1 MIVLIILGYLKVILM
16 EISKLSIKTSL
27 NRENHKLLP
36 RNLRALI
43 IGKSSAGKSVLLYNL
58 LLKPW
63 LDYDNLLVFGNS
75 LHQPEYQVI
84 KKGFEKNLSKEQ
96 LINLFEN
103 QSYLCKAGLTP
114 LEAIEEFNDGKGKIK
129 ANFFND
135 CESIPDPSSLDPQL
149 KNLLVL
155 DDCYLGRQNKA
166 EAYYSRGRHS
176 SCDTIFLSQ
185 NYFRLPRQS
194 IRENSN
200 FFMLFPQDAK
210 NLSHIHTDHCS
221 DISFEEFRH
230 FCQEVW
236 AKPHNFITID
246 LTSGLTNGKYRE
258 NLDTF
263 YIPQK
268 FVDSS

>member
-1 MIVLIILGYLKVILM
+1 M
-16 EISKLSIKTSL
+16 EISKLSIKSL
-27 NRENHKLLP
+27 VNRENHKLLP
-36 RNLRALI
+36 RSLRALI

-63 LDYDNLLVFGNS
+63 LDYNNLLVFGNS

-84 KKGFEKNLSKEQ
+84 KNGFEKGLSKEQ

-103 QSYLCKAGLTP
+103 QNILHHAGITP
-114 LEAIEEFNDGKGKIK
+114 LEAIEEFDNGKGKIK
-129 ANFFND
+129 VQFFDD
-135 CESIPDPSSLDPQL
+135 CEMIPDPSSLNPQT
-149 KNLLVL
+149 KNLLIL
-155 DDCYLGRQNKA
+155 DDCYLGRQSKA
-166 EAYYSRGRHS
+166 EAFYSRGRHS
-176 SCDTIFLSQ
+176 CCDTIFLSQ

-200 FFMLFPQDAK
+200 FLILFQQDAK

-221 DISFEEFRH
+221 DMPFEEFRQ
-230 FCQEVW
+230 FCQKVW
-236 AKPHNFITID
+236 DQPHSFITID
-246 LTSGLTNGKYRE
+246 LTSDLDNGKYRK

-268 FVDSS
+268 LLTIL